1 MSVETLEMPLA
12 MQSAEIGAIA
22 AAVVAAQGELTN
34 PPKSKTVHAGAKR
47 YSFAPLPDIID
58 AVRPVL
64 AKHKLAVL
72 QLVRGGVLETRLMH
86 ASGEWIGAVYALPA
100 IGDSQAMGSAI
111 TYARRYC
118 LCAILGIA
126 GDEDEDGQ
134 AAVEAEDAELAQR
147 RKDAEARLAEKV
159 AGGRTNIKP
168 VTPAEP
174 PAKVEDKK
182 EDAKEDELPM
192 GNVIA
197 PALAAL
203 MKRDGITPEVL
214 KAYYVDTKKHFPATV
229 EPHMLPSDYLE
240 LLTKPENWKKAVAAM
255 KGKK

>member
-1 MSVETLEMPLA
+1 MSVETLEILPA

-22 AAVVAAQGELTN
+22 AAVVAAQGELAN

-47 YSFAPLPDIID
+47 YSFAPLPEIID

-100 IGDSQAMGSAI
+100 IGDSQSMGSAI

-134 AAVEAEDAELAQR
+134 AAVEAEDAELVQR
-147 RKDAEARLAEKV
+147 RKEAEARLQVKAA
-159 AGGRTNIKP
+159 AGRNIKP
-168 VTPAEP
+168 VTPADP
-174 PAKVEDKK
+174 PAKAEEKK
-182 EDAKEDELPM
+182 KDELPM
-192 GNVIA
+192 GDVIA

-203 MKRDGITPEVL
+203 MKRDGITAEVL
-214 KAYYVDTKKHFPATV
+214 KAYYVDTKKHLPATV
-229 EPHMLPSDYLE
+229 DPHMLPSDYLE